1 MNTLDLFQAIIL
13 LGGPLVALSWFI
25 FSWLFSSGEIGRE
38 DDHKTITSRLKKLK
52 KVVADNENQNAN
64 YVYEKWSWFGT
75 GFYGL
80 AGLWT
85 FAVIEI
91 SQFFG
96 FIFNFS
102 GFEALFG
109 DGIISFVV
117 EFLVNQLGNV
127 IQAFVW
133 FMYWPA
139 DSIIIWVLV
148 AYLGY
153 WIGVELARR
162 NIEFPIGRWMQKLDE
177 SSPEIKKNFNE
188 VVGQVKN
195 KAQTISEDFAKSAKK
210 VAANARSANKA
221 ADQEQAKSNNKEKE
235 EDKEIKPGA
244 D

>member
-1 MNTLDLFQAIIL
+1 MNILDLFQAILL
-13 LGGPLVALSWFI
+13 LGAPLVALSWFL
-25 FSWLFSSGEIGRE
+25 FTWLFSSGEIDRQA
-38 DDHKTITSRLKKLK
+38 DHKAISSRLKKMK

-96 FIFNFS
+96 FIFNFP

-109 DGIISFVV
+109 DGIISFLV
-117 EFLVNQLGNV
+117 ELLINQFGNV

-139 DSIIIWVLV
+139 DSIIIWVLI

-153 WIGVELARR
+153 WVGVELARR
-162 NIEFPIGRWMQKLDE
+162 NVDFPIGNWTKHLEE
-177 SSPEIKKNFNE
+177 STPAIKKNFSK
-188 VVGQVKN
+188 VVEQVKE
-195 KAQTISEDFAKSAKK
+195 KAQTISAEFTKPAK
-210 VAANARSANKA
+210 R
-221 ADQEQAKSNNKEKE
+221 
-235 EDKEIKPGA
+235 DKETAPEKDENTNSG
-244 D
+244 